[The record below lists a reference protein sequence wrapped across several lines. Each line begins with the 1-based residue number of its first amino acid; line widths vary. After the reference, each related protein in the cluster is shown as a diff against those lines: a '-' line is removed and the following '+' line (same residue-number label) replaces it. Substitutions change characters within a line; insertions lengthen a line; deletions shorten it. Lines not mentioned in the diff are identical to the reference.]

1 MQRSQPQVLQDNV
14 RGYPVQLRKGYPVGS
29 QLDVRKRCEK
39 GNGGGSKWIKE
50 FEKYNM
56 TKHDVAN
63 KASVFK
69 RHKDRLENEVRPL
82 RKVLGA
88 KRAAQTLA
96 RKDSNLHENDPTR
109 YQTLVQARTE
119 VRAARSGIAPK
130 LKELHHA

>member
-1 MQRSQPQVLQDNV
+1 DN
-14 RGYPVQLRKGYPVGS
+14 GYPVGS

-69 RHKDRLENEVRPL
+69 RHKDRLENEVKPL
-82 RKVLGA
+82 REVLACRSNSGTQGL
-88 KRAAQTLA
+88 KPP
-96 RKDSNLHENDPTR
+96 RK
-109 YQTLVQARTE
+109 
-119 VRAARSGIAPK
+119 
-130 LKELHHA
+130 